1 MDEKYL
7 KYKRKYLELKYNQN
21 GGSIAFLT
29 SKFKINMDKI
39 NKRNQE
45 LIDSNWIDKLNKSQ
59 MKFLNWRKGPQ
70 KIMNLDGLFGFHD
83 LSNYLIDQ
91 DKFNEISLEE
101 LSKYLSI
108 YNIDTGY
115 INDKNISDNLKK
127 ILQKIK
133 EKRIKAIQKY
143 ILIEDTI
150 FKKGIYSNDVIY
162 RIQEKPIDGNI
173 IKNSTSWS
181 LVPQEWFCSNEECHL
196 YITKI
201 PNDLKVIY
209 IENKSK
215 AKELK
220 TFEEFNFYEYEYIL
234 PRNLEF
240 KEISTKTIKIPNKI
254 IDDKATKFNSFT
266 EQKIICHT
274 IKIIGKVNI
283 DLPEIKKIKLVI

>member
-7 KYKRKYLELKYNQN
+7 KYKRKYLELKYSQN

-59 MKFLNWRKGPQ
+59 MKFLNWRKGPS
-70 KIMNLDGLFGFHD
+70 KIMNLDGLFGYND
-83 LSNYLIDQ
+83 LSNYLINQ
-91 DKFNEISLEE
+91 NKFNEISLDE

-108 YNIDTGY
+108 YNIDAGY

-162 RIQEKPIDGNI
+162 RVQEKPIDGNI

-181 LVPQEWFCSNEECHL
+181 LIPQEWFCLNEECHL

-215 AKELK
+215 TKELK
-220 TFEEFNFYEYEYIL
+220 TFGEFNFYEYEYIL

-254 IDDKATKFNSFT
+254 IDDKLKKFNSYT

-283 DLPEIKKIKLVI
+283 DLPEIKEIKLVI